1 VSLDRVPPRRPSR
14 KPPPIV
20 LAALLVAVLASAAEA
35 RFEWRDVVQ
44 RFEIGADGGVVVVDE
59 RTLWTTE
66 DFGEAFVCVRLQ
78 AGQRL
83 TLLDATGA
91 LSPGPDAV
99 GRTQPCA
106 GGTEVVVRQD
116 ARVRERRVRFAYRL
130 DGVVAA
136 HDDVVEFYWNVLER
150 DRPVVR
156 GYRLEVIAPGPMAA
170 PYDAYVM
177 RYANPEEPVVTLSED
192 RSLLRVAFER
202 VPSGDGVEIR
212 WLMDPASFDLPGSGR
227 SALQRLLE
235 DQTRVAGLASRDRLV
250 RTVRGHPAWALLPG
264 AALLW
269 LIVGVVGAYLRVG
282 REPRVD
288 AMRYPFEPPSD
299 LPPAVVWTLLSQQTT
314 ASSAGPAW
322 FATIMD
328 LARRGFI
335 RFEGEGKRFVVH
347 FEPERDPEELET
359 FELAVLE
366 YLKGSATTG
375 ASGRRDP
382 SSVTLNELTAYG
394 KTHAQRFLAT
404 FGRSILA
411 WGEGFFEGPY
421 TTEQSRRKRDRWTI
435 RGLLVTAGG
444 ALVAFLTVDTAREL
458 AIGVAIASVVMVLVA
473 ALALPSWRREIAEE
487 RAQWLGF
494 RRTLTD
500 YTRMRDAPPDF
511 FGMWDRY
518 YVYAAALGVAERY
531 LRTLARAAPRA
542 GVDERSLARQGAWL
556 GAARASDM
564 AQVSR
569 SVSQL
574 SNALSSAGA
583 SASSGGSSSGGGGG
597 GGGGSSGG
605 R

>member
-1 VSLDRVPPRRPSR
+1 MSRDRDPTRPTPRPALT
-14 KPPPIV
+14 V
-20 LAALLVAVLASAAEA
+20 LAVLLAAVLASTADA

-44 RFEIGADGGVVVVDE
+44 RFEITADGGVVVIDE

-66 DFGEAFVCVRLQ
+66 DFGDAFVCVRL
-78 AGQRL
+78 ASGQRL

-91 LSPGPDAV
+91 LSPGPAAV
-99 GRTQPCA
+99 GLTQPCA

-130 DGVVAA
+130 DGVVEA

-156 GYRLEVIAPGPMAA
+156 GYRLEAIAPGPMAA

-177 RYANPEEPVVTLSED
+177 RYANPEEPLVTLSAD
-192 RSLLRVAFER
+192 RTLLRVAFDR

-212 WLMDPASFDLPGSGR
+212 WLMDPEPFDMTGSGR

-235 DQTRVAGLASRDRLV
+235 DQTRVAGLESRDRLV
-250 RTVRGHPAWALLPG
+250 LTVRGHWAWALLPG
-264 AALLW
+264 AAVLW
-269 LIVGVVGAYLRVG
+269 LIIGVAGAWVRVG

-288 AMRYPFEPPSD
+288 TMRYPFEPPSD
-299 LPPAVVWTLLSQQTT
+299 LPPAVVWTLLSQQAN

-347 FEPERDPEELET
+347 FEPERDPEELEG
-359 FELAVLE
+359 FERAVLE
-366 YLKGSATTG
+366 YLYRSATTG

-382 SSVTLNELTAYG
+382 TSVTLSELTAYG
-394 KTHAQRFLAT
+394 RSNAQRFLAT

-411 WGEGFFEGPY
+411 WGEGFFGGPY
-421 TTEQSRRKRDRWTI
+421 TTDESRRKRDRWTI
-435 RGLLVTAGG
+435 RGLLVTAGA
-444 ALVAFLTVDTAREL
+444 ALVAFLTVGAAREL
-458 AIGVAIASVVMVLVA
+458 AIGAAIASVVMVLVA
-473 ALALPSWRREIAEE
+473 AVALPAWRREIAEE
-487 RAQWLGF
+487 RAQWLAF

-500 YTRMRDAPPDF
+500 FTRMRDAPPDF

-556 GAARASDM
+556 GAARASDL

-574 SNALSSAGA
+574 SSALSSAGA